1 MIVTRRYFLT
11 PFFIKQGA
19 RHSRANAVR
28 SASRLGRSMEAR
40 VFHLLAKEPLPFQ
53 LATCLSQLKRV
64 VKEALIGSILGVR
77 ET

>member
-1 MIVTRRYFLT
+1 MRVTVVQMRYALL
-11 PFFIKQGA
+11 
-19 RHSRANAVR
+19 
-28 SASRLGRSMEAR
+28 SRLGRSMEAR